1 MRSKHCYDICPPSL
15 TDISFGK
22 MMTVQFTWCKG
33 SGSLSVPPAA
43 GRAQGSQ
50 PVTQGRS
57 PALLHLPLCGH
68 SVVTYMKGMTNGSFW
83 SSLNTKAVQ
92 YKIPK
97 QTSSLHGLITPK
109 AVKFVYSKNVL
120 LFYVPNFHGHVFSL
134 LFMLELPYSYLIS
147 WFLRDSISRGF
158 IFATSIGSYQK
169 RTINFAIQAFSTSFN
184 VSKKWNLFIFRINWN
199 NQMKMKDRRGLY
211 SIC

>member
-68 SVVTYMKGMTNGSFW
+68 WVVTYMKGMTYGSFS

-120 LFYVPNFHGHVFSL
+120 LFYVPNFHPWTDSVITFIMFNPVTPKIWLVILLYGCYAFLFTLLKRIWPYIMIMYRTLIICLLDNVFGITRR
-134 LFMLELPYSYLIS
+134 SYMQIT
-147 WFLRDSISRGF
+147 SR
-158 IFATSIGSYQK
+158 S
-169 RTINFAIQAFSTSFN
+169 
-184 VSKKWNLFIFRINWN
+184 
-199 NQMKMKDRRGLY
+199 
-211 SIC
+211 

>member
-68 SVVTYMKGMTNGSFW
+68 SVVTYMKGMTNGSFS
-83 SSLNTKAVQ
+83 SSLNTKVVH
-92 YKIPK
+92 YKIPE
-97 QTSSLHGLITPK
+97 QTSSLLGLITPK
-109 AVKFVYSKNVL
+109 AVTFVYSKNLL
-120 LFYVPNFHGHVFSL
+120 LFHVPNFHSWTDSAIT
-134 LFMLELPYSYLIS
+134 YSYHLPFGQCI
-147 WFLRDSISRGF
+147 WYYKEKLHAEYFWELRG
-158 IFATSIGSYQK
+158 
-169 RTINFAIQAFSTSFN
+169 
-184 VSKKWNLFIFRINWN
+184 
-199 NQMKMKDRRGLY
+199 
-211 SIC
+211 